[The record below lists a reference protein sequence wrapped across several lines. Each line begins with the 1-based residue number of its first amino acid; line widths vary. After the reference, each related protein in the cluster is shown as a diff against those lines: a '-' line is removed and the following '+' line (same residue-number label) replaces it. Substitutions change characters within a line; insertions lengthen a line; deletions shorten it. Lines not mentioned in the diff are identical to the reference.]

1 MEDVDLLGKDTAAT
15 RQRVRNMEFRKGDCS
30 QLVSTRCFVER
41 IMKYELRGVGRSDL
55 HSLKD
60 ERVFVLL
67 GFVFSGP
74 LEAFELDEYGIQKVC
89 EQGD

>member
-1 MEDVDLLGKDTAAT
+1 
-15 RQRVRNMEFRKGDCS
+15 
-30 QLVSTRCFVER
+30 
-41 IMKYELRGVGRSDL
+41 MKYELRGVGRSDL